1 MDDFFLLAKKT
12 EELSKITALILD
24 LFRELGRLV
33 NFKKSQTMPSQRVEY
48 LGVLFLLDSRELS
61 LPEEKVIR
69 IVKLCKEI
77 AGESHRSRC
86 QLEQLLGLLNF
97 ASPLVPLG
105 RLRLRPLIRW
115 MNAHTSTI
123 TRDRQVPLG
132 EAFKEVLMIWENP
145 SFLRTPVPMNLPS
158 PTISLMT
165 DTAQSSCAGVILP
178 DKIKGLWN
186 LEENKLSI
194 NWKELKAIELSLR
207 HFLNI
212 VKGKSVLVRTDN
224 TTAVSCILNQGTLRS
239 TPLLLLSKVLLEFCQ
254 LHAITL
260 IPKHPPGGLNVLA
273 DQGSRQY
280 PILTEWS
287 INQRTFD
294 YILDRN
300 GPLKLDVFATR
311 EITH

>member
-1 MDDFFLLAKKT
+1 M
-12 EELSKITALILD
+12 
-24 LFRELGRLV
+24 
-33 NFKKSQTMPSQRVEY
+33 
-48 LGVLFLLDSRELS
+48 
-61 LPEEKVIR
+61 
-69 IVKLCKEI
+69 KLCKKI
-77 AGESHRSRC
+77 AGESHRSRR

-97 ASPLVPLG
+97 ASSLVPLG

-165 DTAQSSCAGVILP
+165 DAAQSGWAGVILP

-186 LEENKLSI
+186 LEEKKLSI

-239 TPLLLLSKVLLEFCQ
+239 TPLLLLSKVLLDFSNC
-254 LHAITL
+254 I
-260 IPKHPPGGLNVLA
+260 
-273 DQGSRQY
+273 
-280 PILTEWS
+280 
-287 INQRTFD
+287 
-294 YILDRN
+294 
-300 GPLKLDVFATR
+300 
-311 EITH
+311 